1 MLKSYGLYKKVRDAS
16 WQILIDNRID
26 ALPVDIIRIAT
37 NNEITV
43 LKNSEANELRDG
55 EIGASIYDGN
65 DWYIVYE
72 DKIES
77 IGRKRFT
84 IAHELGHI
92 FLGHPLIAGY
102 HARTI
107 NINIPSTENEADIF
121 ASRLLSP
128 SCVLWG
134 LNLHSAEEIAEV
146 CKISLQSAQIRADRM
161 RVLYKRDKFLISP
174 LEQKVYEQF
183 KEFINGN
190 LSKQ

>member
-146 CKISLQSAQIRADRM
+146 CKISLQAAKIRADRM

>member
-134 LNLHSAEEIAEV
+134 LNLHSAEKIAEV